1 MVARRQK
8 RKKETDV
15 AKEGFDPSSS
25 GYRMK
30 VPMSPAVELVSIVDE
45 RRLNVSLTA
54 LPLRHSAERT
64 VVRFNIYTQSL
75 LPCKIFPH
83 SESSGVHR
91 HVENTRL
98 V

>member
-1 MVARRQK
+1 MRQK

-64 VVRFNIYTQSL
+64 VVRFNIYTHSL
-75 LPCKIFPH
+75 CCLAKY
-83 SESSGVHR
+83 SRVR
-91 HVENTRL
+91 N
-98 V
+98 